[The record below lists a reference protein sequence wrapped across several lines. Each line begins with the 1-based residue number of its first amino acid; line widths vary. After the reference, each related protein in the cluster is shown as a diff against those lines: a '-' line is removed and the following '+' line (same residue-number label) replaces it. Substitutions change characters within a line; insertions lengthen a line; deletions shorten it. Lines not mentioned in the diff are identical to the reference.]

1 MASVWDYEGTRV
13 IVSGGG
19 GSGMGAAAVT
29 ELSRLGAEVHVID
42 QREPPTGAASFY
54 KTDLRDPDA
63 VAQTVDAIGGEINAL
78 FNCAGLPGTKFT
90 DLDVMTVNFLSARH
104 LADLVVPRMPRGGA
118 IATISS
124 GAGAGWMSNVAKWM
138 PLVTSDGFDAALA
151 WLKEHPDEIQGGYAP
166 SKEVI
171 IVWTLW
177 ASFALADKGIRIN
190 CTSPGPTQT
199 PMMPDFEE
207 TVGKDFMEQFPI
219 PLGRRSTPEEQAYPL
234 IFLNSRAAS
243 FITGENLNVD
253 GGTMGGIMTGC
264 VDLTELLASRTSGA
278 T

>member
-1 MASVWDYEGTRV
+1 VTSVWDYQGTRV

-19 GSGMGAAAVT
+19 GGGMGAAAAT

-42 QREPPTGAASFY
+42 LRPPPPGAAGY
-54 KTDLRDPDA
+54 YDTDLRDPDA
-63 VAQTVDAIGGEINAL
+63 VARTVDSIGGEIDAL
-78 FNCAGLPGTKFT
+78 FNCAGIPGIKYP
-90 DLDVMTVNFLSARH
+90 DLDVMTVNYLAARH
-104 LADLVVPRMPRGGA
+104 LTDLVVPHMPRGGA

-138 PLVTSDGFDAALA
+138 PLVTSDGFGSGLD
-151 WLKEHPDEIQGGYAP
+151 WLKEHPDEIEGGYAP

-177 ASFALADKGIRIN
+177 ASFGLAEKGIRIN

-199 PMMPDFEE
+199 PMMPEFEE
-207 TVGKDFMEQFPI
+207 TVGKDFMENFPI
-219 PLGRRSTPEEQAYPL
+219 PVGRRSTPEEQAYPL

-243 FITGENLNVD
+243 FLTGENLNVD

-264 VDLTELLASRTSGA
+264 VDLTELLASRTSRA
-278 T
+278 R